1 MEVRLLG
8 PLELAD
14 GGRLIAYGGARQR
27 AVLALL
33 VLHANQVVPSERVLL
48 ELWGEDAPPGAANA
62 LQAAVSRLRRAL
74 PEGRL
79 VTRPPGYL
87 FRAFADEVDLG
98 RFERLLAQGRQALA
112 DGAAAEA
119 AETLGLA
126 LELWRGP
133 ALADFRYE
141 PFAQAEIARLDELRL
156 VCLEERIE
164 ADLALGAGGELVGEL
179 QRLVGEHP
187 LRERL
192 RGQLMLALYRS
203 GRQAEAL
210 EAYREV
216 RELLLEE
223 LGLEPAPALGEL
235 ETAIL
240 RHDPALRTA
249 PAPPPPA
256 AAVPARKPVTV
267 LCAELRVASGSGAGL
282 DPEALR
288 VVLERAQ
295 AILGSTL
302 ERHGGKLSASVGQRI
317 VGVFGVPTLH
327 EDDALRAAQAA
338 LAARGALEAEA
349 AALDQERGLALRMR
363 VGLATGEALV
373 GGPDPSGFAGDAVG
387 QAVELAELAAAGE
400 ILLSDQTRRLAAGAV
415 EVEPAGDG
423 RFRLLAAPIGAR
435 PLPVRLDA
443 PLVDRHEE
451 LHRLRE
457 RLARAVADGEPG
469 LATVL
474 GEAGIGKTRLVHEL
488 VAQAA
493 TEATVLTGR
502 CLPYGDGITFWPL
515 RELLAQAGAPQGTPQ
530 ELEALLDGE
539 ADGARVAEWLAG
551 ALGPGGPGT
560 LAPPEIFWAAR
571 RLLETLAS
579 RRPLLVVLE
588 DLHWAEPTFLDLA
601 EAVAGQARQGL
612 LVLCL
617 ARPELLERRPA
628 WAAGVAAAVRVEL
641 GPLPDDDAGDLL
653 QALADAPPD
662 TRERL
667 LEVAAGNPLFLEQL
681 AASLGEQ
688 RWGEDEQELP
698 ATIQALL
705 AARLELLGPGERA
718 VLWRAAVV
726 GRDFTRDAV
735 AELLPGEARGPLG
748 RHLRVLAAKGLVAAA
763 PSPDGAPDA
772 VLLPPPA
779 RPAGGLPCHPQ
790 VAPRRAA
797 RALRLLV
804 RAAGRRG
811 RDRRLPPGAG
821 GPLPAR
827 AGPGRR
833 GGQGAGPPGRR
844 PPGGGR
850 DQGARP
856 RRRPGRRRAA
866 AAGLLAPPGGRPGPR
881 PHPDGP
887 GRRPDG
893 GRPARPGRPD
903 AGGRRPDR
911 RGRRRRAPG
920 RPRPRSAAPARVAG
934 GHRARAAR
942 GRRSRC
948 PSCWAPSSG
957 TPTRS
962 GSARHGGSGRPRTGS
977 RPARPPPRTP
987 GARRPSTPAGP
998 VTSGSSPRSSA
1009 GWRRPRCGARPRPRR
1024 ASSGASGTWRRSA
1037 ATRPARR

>member
-112 DGAAAEA
+112 EGAAAEA
-119 AETLGLA
+119 AEILGLA

-240 RHDPALRTA
+240 RHDPALRSA
-249 PAPPPPA
+249 PAPAPA
-256 AAVPARKPVTV
+256 AVAVPARKPVTV

-317 VGVFGVPTLH
+317 IGVFGVPTLH

-400 ILLSDQTRRLAAGAV
+400 ILVSDQTHRLAAGAV

-443 PLVDRHEE
+443 PLVGRREE
-451 LHRLRE
+451 LGRLRDG
-457 RLARAVADGEPG
+457 LARAVA
-469 LATVL
+469 
-474 GEAGIGKTRLVHEL
+474 
-488 VAQAA
+488 
-493 TEATVLTGR
+493 
-502 CLPYGDGITFWPL
+502 
-515 RELLAQAGAPQGTPQ
+515 
-530 ELEALLDGE
+530 
-539 ADGARVAEWLAG
+539 
-551 ALGPGGPGT
+551 GGP
-560 LAPPEIFWAAR
+560 AR
-571 RLLETLAS
+571 CW
-579 RRPLLVVLE
+579 RP
-588 DLHWAEPTFLDLA
+588 
-601 EAVAGQARQGL
+601 
-612 LVLCL
+612 C
-617 ARPELLERRPA
+617 
-628 WAAGVAAAVRVEL
+628 
-641 GPLPDDDAGDLL
+641 
-653 QALADAPPD
+653 
-662 TRERL
+662 
-667 LEVAAGNPLFLEQL
+667 
-681 AASLGEQ
+681 S
-688 RWGEDEQELP
+688 
-698 ATIQALL
+698 
-705 AARLELLGPGERA
+705 
-718 VLWRAAVV
+718 
-726 GRDFTRDAV
+726 
-735 AELLPGEARGPLG
+735 
-748 RHLRVLAAKGLVAAA
+748 
-763 PSPDGAPDA
+763 
-772 VLLPPPA
+772 A
-779 RPAGGLPCHPQ
+779 RPASARPGWCTSWRRRSTARRGCSPAAACPTATASPSGPCASCWP
-790 VAPRRAA
+790 
-797 RALRLLV
+797 
-804 RAAGRRG
+804 RRG
-811 RDRRLPPGAG
+811 RPRG
-821 GPLPAR
+821 PAR
-827 AGPGRR
+827 SWRRCSTARRTRPGSPSGWPGRSAREGR
-833 GGQGAGPPGRR
+833 GPWPPPRSSGRPAGCWRR
-844 PPGGGR
+844 WPGGGR
-850 DQGARP
+850 CWSSWRTCTGPSPPSSTWPRP
-856 RRRPGRRRAA
+856 SPGRPGRGCWCSAWP
-866 AAGLLAPPGGRPGPR
+866 APSCWSG
-881 PHPDGP
+881 
-887 GRRPDG
+887 
-893 GRPARPGRPD
+893 ARPGRP
-903 AGGRRPDR
+903 
-911 RGRRRRAPG
+911 
-920 RPRPRSAAPARVAG
+920 
-934 GHRARAAR
+934 
-942 GRRSRC
+942 
-948 PSCWAPSSG
+948 
-957 TPTRS
+957 
-962 GSARHGGSGRPRTGS
+962 
-977 RPARPPPRTP
+977 
-987 GARRPSTPAGP
+987 
-998 VTSGSSPRSSA
+998 
-1009 GWRRPRCGARPRPRR
+1009 GWRRRSWSSWGRCP
-1024 ASSGASGTWRRSA
+1024 T
-1037 ATRPARR
+1037 TTPARC